1 MAMFITQ
8 ANLAFRLHPKKDA
21 GPSGWLPTPSLS
33 GTASMRAMRVSG
45 PDQKHLRR
53 TRCGSK
59 FGRAKPES
67 AYLTPREGR
76 REGHPSGKGR
86 SMSGAVDDGKNF
98 WCAARSQEGTL
109 AEEQEETGIAALSVE
124 SGWRIQKDAAASVDG
139 SSGAAS
145 PVRRIDPVTGEI
157 TEVINTKTG
166 ILQRKGTR
174 YRKPKTRA
182 DPPPDRDLFPHDV
195 AGV

>member
-45 PDQKHLRR
+45 PDQKHLRH

-59 FGRAKPES
+59 FGRAKPVS
-67 AYLTPREGR
+67 AYLTAQSREEGR
-76 REGHPSGKGR
+76 ATLAGKSEACLEQTTMGRIFGVPLAPKKGR
-86 SMSGAVDDGKNF
+86 WPKSKKKRALLRYQLKAAGEYKKTLRR
-98 WCAARSQEGTL
+98 WC
-109 AEEQEETGIAALSVE
+109 
-124 SGWRIQKDAAASVDG
+124 DG

-166 ILQRKGTR
+166 ILQRKGAR
-174 YRKPKTRA
+174 R
-182 DPPPDRDLFPHDV
+182 
-195 AGV
+195 